1 MREFNGFRCGK
12 NGSMYFSYILPSIT
26 AIELHVH
33 DKYCSMGMKILA
45 GIHDVTQ
52 CVSSVCQVL
61 TANKVI
67 SHPKSSHAKQPSDI
81 TVVK

>member
-1 MREFNGFRCGK
+1 MDFTGVK
-12 NGSMYFSYILPSIT
+12 MIFSYIMYILPSFT
-26 AIELHVH
+26 VIELHVH
-33 DKYCSMGMKILA
+33 YKYCSMGMKTLA

-61 TANKVI
+61 TVDEVI
-67 SHPKSSHAKQPSDI
+67 SHPKSSHAKRPSDI